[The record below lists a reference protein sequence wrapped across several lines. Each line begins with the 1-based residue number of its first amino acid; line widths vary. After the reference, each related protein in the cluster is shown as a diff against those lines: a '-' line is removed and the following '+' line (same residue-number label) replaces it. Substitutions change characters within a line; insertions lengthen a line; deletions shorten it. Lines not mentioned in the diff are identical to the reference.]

1 MGVATARAVY
11 EVSAIAV
18 AWRMEDAF
26 SAYYKGVFNTP
37 CTGTGKSSTVTLHWK
52 LGFRGKRGIKERG
65 VLRNAVRN
73 IFILAQ

>member
-37 CTGTGKSSTVTLHWK
+37 CTGTGKSSTVTLHLK
-52 LGFRGKRGIKERG
+52 LGLI
-65 VLRNAVRN
+65 
-73 IFILAQ
+73 